1 MASSK
6 NISSLLK
13 KARTTESIS
22 PPRALMRGTEQ
33 SPESAQFQEIVVQK
47 YRESV
52 EQILYAA
59 KTFFLQELQ
68 EVLFDSSNQRE
79 IEEKLASAPGL
90 LI

>member
-1 MASSK
+1 M
-6 NISSLLK
+6 
-13 KARTTESIS
+13 
-22 PPRALMRGTEQ
+22 
-33 SPESAQFQEIVVQK
+33 QK

-90 LI
+90 LIQLF